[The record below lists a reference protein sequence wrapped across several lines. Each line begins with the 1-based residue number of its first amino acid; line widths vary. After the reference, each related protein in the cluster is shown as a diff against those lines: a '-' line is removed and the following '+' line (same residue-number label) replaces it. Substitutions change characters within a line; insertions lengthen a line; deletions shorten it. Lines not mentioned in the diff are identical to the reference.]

1 LNVLFVASECAP
13 FVKTG
18 GLADVVGAVP
28 KALKALGVNV
38 KILMP
43 AYKGLGELAGS
54 GKSVWKSAGMF
65 GGKAELLSMEA
76 DGLDLLLLDAP
87 HLYDRP
93 GSIYLDE
100 TGHDWHD
107 NHLRFGALCHV
118 GCEIGLHGV
127 DNWKPDIVHAHDWQ
141 AGLIPVLLKQQ
152 SAPAPKTIITIHN
165 IAFQGLFDAETRHT
179 LGVSDEMF
187 TFETAEYWGK
197 VGFLKGGIAL
207 ADKITTVSPTYAR
220 ELMTS
225 EFGMGLDGLMQA
237 RRDDLSGILNG
248 IDLDVWNPATDVALP
263 RNYTARSLKRK
274 AENRAALE
282 DRFGLNPDPKALMF
296 CVVSRLTTQKGLDVL
311 LDVVP
316 HLVERGAQLA
326 VLGSGDPAIE
336 EGFRQASRKYP
347 GSIGVI
353 IGYDEELSHLMQGG
367 ADSILVP
374 SRFEPCGLTQ
384 LYGLRYG
391 TLPVVAATGGLADT
405 VIDASPKTLKSKT
418 ATGFTFSPVSSE
430 GLAEV
435 ISRACDM
442 FYAPDKWLSMQRS
455 AMRYP
460 VDWEQSA
467 LTYLKLYEELAA
479 DNNAAGHGD

>member
-1 LNVLFVASECAP
+1 MNVLFIASECAP

-28 KALKALGVNV
+28 KALKALGVDV

-43 AYKGLGELAGS
+43 AYGALQSLAGT
-54 GKSVWKSAGMF
+54 GKSVWKSDDLF
-65 GGKAELLSMEA
+65 GGRAELFTLHAE
-76 DGLDLLLLDAP
+76 GLDLLLLDAP

-100 TGHDWHD
+100 SGQDWHD

-118 GCEIGLHGV
+118 GCELSLHGAK
-127 DNWKPDIVHAHDWQ
+127 NWKPDIVHAHDWQ
-141 AGLIPVLLKQQ
+141 AGLVPVLLTQQ
-152 SAPAPKTIITIHN
+152 SAPTPKTIITIHN
-165 IAFQGLFDAETRHT
+165 IAFQGLFDADTRDT
-179 LGVSDEMF
+179 LGVNEELF
-187 TFETAEYWGK
+187 TSEGVEYWGK
-197 VGFLKGGIAL
+197 IGFLKGGIAF
-207 ADKITTVSPTYAR
+207 ADKITTVSPTYAS

-248 IDLDVWNPATDVALP
+248 IDLDVWNPATDGALVQ
-263 RNYTARSLKRK
+263 NYTVRSIKRK
-274 AENRAALE
+274 AKNRTALE
-282 DRFGLNPDPKALMF
+282 ERFGLNPSANSLLF
-296 CVVSRLTTQKGLDVL
+296 CVISRLTTQKGLDVL
-311 LDVVP
+311 LDVIP

-326 VLGSGDPAIE
+326 VLGSGDPEIE
-336 EGFRQASRKYP
+336 EGFKQASKKYA
-347 GSIGVI
+347 GSVGVI

-405 VIDASPKTLKSKT
+405 VIDATPETLKSKK
-418 ATGFTFSPVSSE
+418 ATGFTFAPVTSE
-430 GLAEV
+430 GLANV

-442 FYAPDKWLSMQRS
+442 FDEPEKWLSMQRS

-467 LTYLKLYEELAA
+467 QTYLKLYEELVA
-479 DNNAAGHGD
+479 DKATRHGD